1 MKAEAREEWRSH
13 WKLVLASALGA
24 SILSIALSSL
34 GAFIAPL
41 QQAFGW
47 GRAQISAALWVY
59 SVSGVILAPVFGGML
74 DRWGPRRFGVPGV
87 LLAGGAF
94 ALFGTAT
101 GSIVQWFGLWIVYS
115 VIAQIPRP
123 LMWSAAVSSEFK
135 ASRGVALGIV
145 WAGSGL
151 GGLVAPILAGHLIN
165 AFGWRLAYVVM
176 GLGWGSLACVV
187 CYLFFYGRSD
197 RLRLAPGGEQRSAAV
212 LTGVSARAGVTS
224 TTFVKIAVATLLANS
239 LIVGLLVHMIPLLSG
254 TGLARGD
261 ATWVAGLAGVAG
273 ITGQLICGA
282 LADRLPGNRLL
293 AFFLA
298 LLVVP
303 CCMLLL
309 PSSSVALRVVPVVLF
324 GMSGGAEPHM
334 LSYLISRYFG
344 VRAFGKIFGAL
355 SSVIAVSVGLGPV
368 VAGYIFDRTH
378 SYRVFLLGGIPVAVV
393 AALLILSLRRYP
405 DDLGKLPES
414 APAVP

>member
-1 MKAEAREEWRSH
+1 MRADTREEWHSH

-24 SILSIALSSL
+24 SMMAIALSSL

-87 LLAGGAF
+87 LLAGAAF

-101 GSIVQWFGLWIVYS
+101 GSLVLWFGLWTLYS

-135 ASRGVALGIV
+135 VSRGVALGVV
-145 WAGSGL
+145 WAGGGL

-165 AFGWRLAYVVM
+165 AFGWRLAYAVM

-197 RLRLAPGGEQRSAAV
+197 RLRVAPGGEQRAV
-212 LTGVSARAGVTS
+212 AVSTGISARAGVTS

-261 ATWVAGLAGVAG
+261 ATWVAGLAGIAG

-298 LLVVP
+298 LLMVP

-309 PSSSVALRVVPVVLF
+309 PSRSAALRVVPVVLF

-334 LSYLISRYFG
+334 LSYLISRHFG
-344 VRAFGKIFGAL
+344 MRAFGKIFGAL
-355 SSVIAVSVGLGPV
+355 SSVIAISVGLGPV

-378 SYRVFLLGGIPVAVV
+378 SYRFFLLGGIPVAVV
-393 AALLILSLRRYP
+393 AALLILSLRAYP
-405 DDLGKLPES
+405 DDPGKLPDS
-414 APAVP
+414 TPAAP

>member
-1 MKAEAREEWRSH
+1 MNAEAREEWRSH
-13 WKLVLASALGA
+13 WKLVLASSLGA
-24 SILSIALSSL
+24 SMMAIALSSL

-47 GRAQISAALWVY
+47 GRAQIAAALWVY
-59 SVSGVILAPVFGGML
+59 SVSGVVLAPLFGGML

-87 LLAGGAF
+87 LLAGAAF

-101 GSIVQWFGLWIVYS
+101 GSIVQWFGLWILYS

-135 ASRGVALGIV
+135 VSRGVALGIV
-145 WAGSGL
+145 WAGGGL

-165 AFGWRLAYVVM
+165 AFGWRLAYAVM
-176 GLGWGSLACVV
+176 GLGWGTLVCVV

-197 RLRLAPGGEQRSAAV
+197 RLRIAPGGEQRSVAV

-224 TTFVKIAVATLLANS
+224 ATFVKIAVATLLANS

-254 TGLARGD
+254 TGLVRGD
-261 ATWVAGLAGVAG
+261 ATWVAGLAGIAG
-273 ITGQLICGA
+273 ISGQLICGA

-298 LLVVP
+298 LLIVP
-303 CCMLLL
+303 CCLLLL
-309 PSSSVALRVVPVVLF
+309 PSSSAALRVVPVVLF

-334 LSYLISRYFG
+334 LSYLISRHFG
-344 VRAFGKIFGAL
+344 MRAFGKIFGAL

-368 VAGYIFDRTH
+368 VAGYIFDQTH
-378 SYRVFLLGGIPVAVV
+378 SYRFFLLGGIPVAAV
-393 AALLILSLRRYP
+393 AALLILSLRAYP
-405 DDLGKLPES
+405 DDPGKPEL
-414 APAVP
+414 A

>member
-1 MKAEAREEWRSH
+1 MSAEAREEWRSH
-13 WKLVLASALGA
+13 WKLVLASAIGA
-24 SILSIALSSL
+24 SMMAIALSSL

-47 GRAQISAALWVY
+47 GRAEISAALWVY
-59 SVSGVILAPVFGGML
+59 SVSGVVLAPLFGSML

-87 LLAGGAF
+87 LLAGVAF

-101 GSIVQWFGLWIVYS
+101 GSIVQWFGLWILYS
-115 VIAQIPRP
+115 VVAQITRP
-123 LMWSAAVSSEFK
+123 LMWSQAVSSEFK
-135 ASRGVALGIV
+135 ASRGVALGII
-145 WAGSGL
+145 WAGSGC
-151 GGLVAPILAGHLIN
+151 GGLVAPILAGHLISD
-165 AFGWRLAYVVM
+165 FGWRLAYAIM
-176 GLGWGSLACVV
+176 GLGWGSLACVA

-197 RLRLAPGGEQRSAAV
+197 RLRMAPGGGERAVAV
-212 LTGVSARAGVTS
+212 LTGVSARAGLTS
-224 TTFVKIAVATLLANS
+224 ATFVKIAVATLLANS

-261 ATWVAGLAGVAG
+261 ATWVAGLAGIAG
-273 ITGQLICGA
+273 VTGQLICGA

-298 LLVVP
+298 LLAVP

-334 LSYLISRYFG
+334 LSYLISRHFG
-344 VRAFGKIFGAL
+344 MRAFGKLFGAL
-355 SSVIAVSVGLGPV
+355 SSVIAISVGLGPV

-378 SYRVFLLGGIPVAVV
+378 SYRLFLLGGMPVAVV
-393 AALLILSLRRYP
+393 AALLILSLRAYP
-405 DDLGKLPES
+405 DDPGKLPDS

>member
-1 MKAEAREEWRSH
+1 MNTEAREEWRSH

-24 SILSIALSSL
+24 SMMALALSSL
-34 GAFIAPL
+34 GAFFAPL
-41 QQAFGW
+41 QHAFGW
-47 GRAQISAALWVY
+47 GRAQISAALWFY
-59 SVSGVILAPVFGGML
+59 SAAGFFLAPVFGWML

-87 LLAGGAF
+87 LLAGAAF

-101 GSIVQWFGLWIVYS
+101 GSIVQWFGLWILYS
-115 VIAQIPRP
+115 IIAQIPRP

-135 ASRGVALGIV
+135 VSRGVALGIV

-197 RLRLAPGGEQRSAAV
+197 RLRIAPGGEQRSIAV

-224 TTFVKIAVATLLANS
+224 STFVKIAVATLLANS

-261 ATWVAGLAGVAG
+261 ATWVAGLAGIAG

-282 LADRLPGNRLL
+282 LADRLAGNRLL

-298 LLVVP
+298 LLIVP

-309 PSSSVALRVVPVVLF
+309 PSTSVALRVIPVVLF

-334 LSYLISRYFG
+334 LSYLISRHFG
-344 VRAFGKIFGAL
+344 MRAFGKIFGAL
-355 SSVIAVSVGLGPV
+355 NSVIAVSVGLGPV
-368 VAGYIFDRTH
+368 VAGLIFDRTH
-378 SYRVFLLGGIPVAVV
+378 SYRFFLLGGIPVALL
-393 AALLILSLRRYP
+393 AALLILSLRGYP
-405 DDLGKLPES
+405 DDPGKLPES

>member
-1 MKAEAREEWRSH
+1 
-13 WKLVLASALGA
+13 
-24 SILSIALSSL
+24 
-34 GAFIAPL
+34 
-41 QQAFGW
+41 
-47 GRAQISAALWVY
+47 
-59 SVSGVILAPVFGGML
+59 
-74 DRWGPRRFGVPGV
+74 
-87 LLAGGAF
+87 
-94 ALFGTAT
+94 
-101 GSIVQWFGLWIVYS
+101 
-115 VIAQIPRP
+115 
-123 LMWSAAVSSEFK
+123 MWSAAISSEFK

-197 RLRLAPGGEQRSAAV
+197 RLRLAPGGEQRPAAV

-224 TTFVKIAVATLLANS
+224 ATFVKIAVATLLANS

-261 ATWVAGLAGVAG
+261 ATWVAGLAGIAG

-355 SSVIAVSVGLGPV
+355 TSVIAISVGLGPV

>member
-1 MKAEAREEWRSH
+1 MDAETREEWRSG

-24 SILSIALSSL
+24 SMMSIALSSL
-34 GAFIAPL
+34 GAFFAPL

-47 GRAQISAALWVY
+47 GRAEISSALWVY
-59 SVSGVILAPVFGGML
+59 SASGVLLAPVFGALL

-101 GSIVQWFGLWIVYS
+101 GSIVQWFGLWVLYS
-115 VIAQIPRP
+115 LVAQVPRP
-123 LMWSAAVSSEFK
+123 LMWSAAISSEFK
-135 ASRGVALGIV
+135 ASRGVALGVV
-145 WAGSGL
+145 WAGGGL
-151 GGLVAPILAGHLIN
+151 GGLVAPILAGRLIN
-165 AFGWRLAYVVM
+165 AFGWRLAYTVM
-176 GLGWGSLACVV
+176 GLGWGSLVCVV

-197 RLRLAPGGEQRSAAV
+197 RLRIAPGSAQRSAGV

-224 TTFVKIAVATLLANS
+224 ATFVKIAIATLLANS

-261 ATWVAGLAGVAG
+261 ATWVAGLVGVAG

-298 LLVVP
+298 LLIVP
-303 CCMLLL
+303 CCLLL
-309 PSSSVALRVVPVVLF
+309 MPSSSPALRVIPVVLF

-344 VRAFGKIFGAL
+344 MRAFGKIFGAL

-368 VAGYIFDRTH
+368 VAGYIYDRTH
-378 SYRVFLLGGIPVAVV
+378 SYRVFLLGGIPVALL
-393 AALLILSLRRYP
+393 AALLILSLRAYAEDP
-405 DDLGKLPES
+405 GKLTLGEQGEP
-414 APAVP
+414 